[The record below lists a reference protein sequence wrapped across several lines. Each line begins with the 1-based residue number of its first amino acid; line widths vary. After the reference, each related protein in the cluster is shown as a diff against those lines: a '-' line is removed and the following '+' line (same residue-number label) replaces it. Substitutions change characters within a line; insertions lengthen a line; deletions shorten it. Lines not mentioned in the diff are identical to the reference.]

1 MKGGSRW
8 GIENGLSGAERGVGV
23 RRDDRE
29 AGNETDN
36 EDNENNEND
45 EEEEEEEGEGPYV
58 PFQCPGKPLD
68 DFLRVMYFSIKPQRA
83 VADLVPIFEETISNS
98 TRMQLYC
105 TQFQSFWS
113 SRGP

>member
-8 GIENGLSGAERGVGV
+8 GIENGAERGVGV

-68 DFLRVMYFSIKPQRA
+68 DSCF
-83 VADLVPIFEETISNS
+83 
-98 TRMQLYC
+98 
-105 TQFQSFWS
+105 
-113 SRGP
+113 